1 MFFFA
6 FNKLV
11 IWLVGLFYADLR
23 KLFPKHIDS
32 VKVNISSKQKGK
44 FLTDLIEIIVK
55 FDDFFVNI
63 NIDTCDVV

>member
-1 MFFFA
+1 MFLSA
-6 FNKLV
+6 FYHLV
-11 IWLVGLFYADLR
+11 IWLIGLFHAELR
-23 KLFPKHIDS
+23 NLFRKHIDS
-32 VKVNISSKQKGK
+32 VKMNISSKQKGK